1 MEFTQITEANVTS
14 QTNHHLNQQGE
25 DVMHEVVV
33 TECEK
38 YPSKIILKDATILD
52 KVIKLHGVHFLRTIT
67 NKKHPVLNCT
77 CTQ

>member
-1 MEFTQITEANVTS
+1 MMEFTQINEANVTS
-14 QTNHHLNQQGE
+14 QTNHHLNQQGV

-52 KVIKLHGVHFLRTIT
+52 TAVHVAMYCINRKIEKYRAK
-67 NKKHPVLNCT
+67 NA
-77 CTQ
+77 